1 MALAGQ
7 LQRVVISVVVPM
19 YNEAE
24 GVRELHR
31 RLSQAAASWNE
42 DYELLFVNDGSR
54 DATLEVCRE
63 LCAQDPHLRV
73 VSLSRNFGHQA
84 AVSCGMKECRGDWV
98 AVIDADL
105 QDPPEEL
112 ARFFERGREGY
123 DVVYAVRRHR
133 KEGPLKRFSYWAYY
147 RLLSFLADVEIPL
160 DSGDFCVVSRRFL
173 DELNRLPERRRFQR
187 GLRAWLG
194 FRQVGLEYERQARAL
209 GQPKYTLAK
218 LINLGLD
225 GIVNFSTRPMRLL
238 MMLGIGLGA
247 AAFALS
253 LAVLAIYVA
262 DITLWG
268 YNARQTQGWT
278 SLILAIFFLSGTQL
292 FGLGV
297 LGEYIGRIF
306 EEAKGR
312 PTYVVEERL
321 GSKGGD
327 ESA

>member
-1 MALAGQ
+1 
-7 LQRVVISVVVPM
+7 
-19 YNEAE
+19 
-24 GVRELHR
+24 
-31 RLSQAAASWNE
+31 
-42 DYELLFVNDGSR
+42 
-54 DATLEVCRE
+54 
-63 LCAQDPHLRV
+63 
-73 VSLSRNFGHQA
+73 
-84 AVSCGMKECRGDWV
+84 
-98 AVIDADL
+98 
-105 QDPPEEL
+105 
-112 ARFFERGREGY
+112 
-123 DVVYAVRRHR
+123 
-133 KEGPLKRFSYWAYY
+133 
-147 RLLSFLADVEIPL
+147 LLSFLADVEIPL

-262 DITLWG
+262 NITLWG

-321 GSKGGD
+321 GSRGGD